1 MVAADEI
8 RTFAVFAETVS
19 LSAAARALHLTQ
31 PAVHA
36 HLKRLSGRLGVPLY
50 QRAGRGLVLT
60 REGIEVAA
68 FARDAVERAAA
79 LEARLRGEAGS
90 RRVVLAAG
98 AGALVHVLSPGI
110 RAFTRTY
117 KGTLEILSA
126 DAATAVEATLRGT
139 AHVGVGA
146 TVSVPDELEA
156 HLLMDVAQVLVVPRE
171 HPFAK
176 RRRVRLSDLDGARFV
191 LPPEGRPQRAALEA
205 AFTAHGVCVDRT
217 ATAQG
222 WEVVLRLVELGV
234 GLGVVYGSVRL
245 PRALVSRPL
254 RELPRTRYLAFT
266 RRRPSTEAE
275 VLRSALVKNVGTPA

>member
-1 MVAADEI
+1 MIAADEI

-36 HLKRLSGRLGVPLY
+36 HLKRLSERLGVPLY
-50 QRAGRGLVLT
+50 HRAGRGLVLT

-79 LEARLRGEAGS
+79 LEAHLRGEPGNA
-90 RRVVLAAG
+90 RVVLAAG

-110 RAFTRTY
+110 RAFTRSY
-117 KGTLEILSA
+117 EGTLEILSA
-126 DAATAVEATLRGT
+126 DASSAVEATLRGA

-146 TVSVPDELEA
+146 TASVPDELEA
-156 HLLMDVAQVLVVPRE
+156 HLLTEVAQVLVVPRE
-171 HPFAK
+171 HPLAR
-176 RRRVRLSDLDGARFV
+176 RRRVLLSDLDGARLV
-191 LPPEGRPQRAALEA
+191 LPPEGRPQRAALDA
-205 AFTAHGVCVDRT
+205 AFAAHGVQVNRT

-234 GLGVVYGSVRL
+234 GLGVVNGSVRL
-245 PRALVSRPL
+245 PRALVGRPL
-254 RELPRTRYLAFT
+254 RELPRTRYVLFT
-266 RRRPSTEAE
+266 RRRPSMGAAS
-275 VLRSALVKNVGTPA
+275 LRAALVKNVGAP